1 MKKLLLF
8 LAMIII
14 TVSLLPIMGNKLA
27 DKTLNERIEILR
39 ANGVELS
46 NSTTDASY
54 FTTKKH
60 YEFLVKDANKLVQY
74 LNQYSDNQLPP
85 YVNALIDGVLI
96 GTDLEYSNFPISD
109 ALSVDIYPLSLST
122 GMMQDLKSEDI
133 KFYRYVKNLLESKG
147 VLYHIN
153 YNINNL
159 DFHGYIKDIKE
170 EYVLKDSSKVTLALS
185 NVLYQGNGELIA
197 PKSLSS
203 LIGAID
209 FNVKKGD
216 EEFTIHMK
224 NFTSS
229 SAFESESTYM
239 SGGKIEQFNFAIKGR
254 AENNLR
260 IEVNDI
266 HLNIS
271 SNTQGEKAEF
281 YAKTSLKDLLVETEG
296 SSLKGSD
303 FNYDVSL
310 SEIDKVSLEKLRV
323 LISRSK
329 ANASTQPE
337 EEIRNS
343 SIDLLSKGLRLSIAD
358 VSLSE
363 IQINQQKQIEGFSFK
378 VKLDVKEDADLQ
390 KKLDISPEIV
400 IKNVDMNASLSF
412 SKELFKI
419 INQEIPMVVFANAYA
434 KEVGENII
442 FDIQLNRGELSVNNQ
457 MLR

>member
-1 MKKLLLF
+1 
-8 LAMIII
+8 MIII

-159 DFHGYIKDIKE
+159 DFHGYIKDIQE

-329 ANASTQPE
+329 ANASTQSE

>member
-159 DFHGYIKDIKE
+159 DFHGYIKDIQE

-329 ANASTQPE
+329 ANASTQSE

-419 INQEIPMVVFANAYA
+419 INQEIPMVVFANAYE

>member
-14 TVSLLPIMGNKLA
+14 TVSLLPIMGNKRA

-159 DFHGYIKDIKE
+159 DFHEYIKDIQE

-329 ANASTQPE
+329 ANASTQSE

>member
-96 GTDLEYSNFPISD
+96 GTDLEYSNFSISD

-159 DFHGYIKDIKE
+159 DFHGYIKDIQE

-239 SGGKIEQFNFAIKGR
+239 SGGKIEQFNFAIEGR

-329 ANASTQPE
+329 ANASTQSE

>member
-96 GTDLEYSNFPISD
+96 GTDLEYSNFPIRD

-159 DFHGYIKDIKE
+159 DFHGYIKDIQE

-329 ANASTQPE
+329 ANASTQSE

>member
-159 DFHGYIKDIKE
+159 DFHGYIKDIQE

-329 ANASTQPE
+329 ANASTQSE

>member
-122 GMMQDLKSEDI
+122 GMMQDLKSADI

-159 DFHGYIKDIKE
+159 DFHGYIKDIQE

-329 ANASTQPE
+329 ANASTQSE

>member
-159 DFHGYIKDIKE
+159 DFHGYIKDIQE

-329 ANASTQPE
+329 ANASTQSE

-343 SIDLLSKGLRLSIAD
+343 SIDLLSKELRLSIAD

>member
-159 DFHGYIKDIKE
+159 DFHGYIKDIQE

-281 YAKTSLKDLLVETEG
+281 YAKTYLKDLLVETEG

-329 ANASTQPE
+329 ANASTQSE

-363 IQINQQKQIEGFSFK
+363 IQNNQQKQIEGFSFK

>member
-14 TVSLLPIMGNKLA
+14 TVSLLPIIGNKLA
-27 DKTLNERIEILR
+27 DKTLNERIEILT

-46 NSTTDASY
+46 NSTTDATY

-170 EYVLKDSSKVTLALS
+170 EYVLKDSSKVTLALT

-197 PKSLSS
+197 PKSLNS

-209 FNVKKGD
+209 FKVKKED
-216 EEFTIHMK
+216 EEFTLHLK
-224 NFTSS
+224 NLTSS

-260 IEVNDI
+260 IEVNAI
-266 HLNIS
+266 HLNVS

-296 SSLKGSD
+296 SSLKGLD

-310 SEIDKVSLEKLRV
+310 SDIDKVSLEKLRV

-329 ANASTQPE
+329 ANSSDQLE
-337 EEIRNS
+337 EKIIVS
-343 SIDLLSKGLRLSIAD
+343 AIDLLSKGLRLSIAD
-358 VSLSE
+358 FSLAKL
-363 IQINQQKQIEGFSFK
+363 QINQEKQIEGFGFK
-378 VKLDVKEDADLQ
+378 AKLDLKEDVDLQ
-390 KKLDISPEIV
+390 KKLDVSPETV

-419 INQEIPMVVFANAYA
+419 INQEIPMVIFANAYA

-442 FDIQLNRGELSVNNQ
+442 FDIRLNRGELSVNNK